1 VRNRLTDGDGCMT
14 QKERK
19 RKSTSTFLFEIFNYL
34 VCLDFDPGI
43 CFPSIYH
50 TSHHDHPQKKKQKL
64 IQASNLI
71 LFLTFYRFCCACCC
85 VFLLCLNVKTESLQ
99 NFEFLNLLNIYLRQT
114 VRMYSFKVL
123 SFPKSYNQ
131 NFRLAT

>member
-50 TSHHDHPQKKKQKL
+50 TSHHDHPQKKTTKTDPSIKFN
-64 IQASNLI
+64 IIFN
-71 LFLTFYRFCCACCC
+71 FLPLLLY
-85 VFLLCLNVKTESLQ
+85 VLLCI
-99 NFEFLNLLNIYLRQT
+99 FAF
-114 VRMYSFKVL
+114 FK
-123 SFPKSYNQ
+123 
-131 NFRLAT
+131 R